1 MLHHAGYS
9 KATSQT
15 LMLVASIP
23 LQLCV
28 HFLSKIKAWKE
39 QKKTKKNLLF
49 FFLAFGDCISLS

>member
-23 LQLCV
+23 RQLCV

-39 QKKTKKNLLF
+39 QKKKKKTCW